1 MGRVR
6 MTTEDN
12 PLVMH
17 RLGELE
23 KKVGKIE
30 DNTNQMAID
39 FAVAKTEL
47 MNATGKT
54 STLIA
59 SVVSVLV
66 AAVGTLITWVVG
78 KLGAQ

>member
-1 MGRVR
+1 

-59 SVVSVLV
+59 AVVSVVIALIG
-66 AAVGTLITWVVG
+66 AVITWVMGKVG
-78 KLGAQ
+78 T

>member
-1 MGRVR
+1 

-66 AAVGTLITWVVG
+66 AAVGTLITWIVG

>member
-1 MGRVR
+1 

-59 SVVSVLV
+59 AVVSIVV
-66 AAVGTLITWVVG
+66 ALIGAVVSWVIG
-78 KLGAQ
+78 KLGT

>member
-1 MGRVR
+1 
-6 MTTEDN
+6 MTTQDN

-39 FAVAKTEL
+39 FAIAKTEL

-59 SVVSVLV
+59 TIVSVVV
-66 AAVGTLITWVVG
+66 ALIGAVIPWVMGKVG
-78 KLGAQ
+78 V

>member
-1 MGRVR
+1 MA
-6 MTTEDN
+6 MTTQDN

-59 SVVSVLV
+59 AVVSVVV
-66 AAVGTLITWVVG
+66 ALIGAVVSWVIG
-78 KLGAQ
+78 KLGA

>member
-1 MGRVR
+1 